1 MVAMKSLSALFAFLL
16 STPLLLTAIPAQEKK
31 EPTQASATRVEVPT
45 FPNATC
51 PIMGKKVSMPLFVDT
66 SAGRFYV
73 CCKPCFKKILA
84 DVPAATKTAYPTVKV
99 VGNKV
104 CPVSGEPIGK
114 EAITVTLQ
122 GHSFEVCCEACVAA
136 ARANSQITLTK
147 LLRQSVVDLGNTTCP
162 VSGEPVAPNSF
173 VLIGDTLV
181 RLSSPKAVADVEKAP
196 LATLEKARE
205 LRSKQPEPAKH
216 VHTPKPAT
224 EATAREAGK

>member
-1 MVAMKSLSALFAFLL
+1 MVAMKSLSALCAFLL
-16 STPLLLTAIPAQEKK
+16 SVALLLTAVPAQEENK
-31 EPTQASATRVEVPT
+31 PTQASAPRVEVPT

-66 SAGRFYV
+66 DAGRFYV

-84 DVPAATKTAYPTVKV
+84 DVPAATKTAYPTAKV

-122 GHSFEVCCEACVAA
+122 GSSFEVCCEACVAT
-136 ARANSQITLTK
+136 ARANSQIMLTK
-147 LLRQSVVDLGNTTCP
+147 LLRGSVVDLGNTTCP
-162 VSGEPVAPNSF
+162 VSGEPVTPNTF
-173 VLIGDTLV
+173 ALIGDVLV
-181 RLSSPKAVADVEKAP
+181 RLSSSKAVADVEKAP

-205 LRSKQPEPAKH
+205 LRSKQPDQVKH
-216 VHTPKPAT
+216 VHTPKPAN
-224 EATAREAGK
+224 EAKVPEAGK